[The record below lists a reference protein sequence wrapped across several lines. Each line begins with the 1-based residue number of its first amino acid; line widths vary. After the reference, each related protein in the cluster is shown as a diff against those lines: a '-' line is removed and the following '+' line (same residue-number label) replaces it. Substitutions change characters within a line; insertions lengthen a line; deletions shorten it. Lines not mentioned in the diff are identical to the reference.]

1 LVGYFIF
8 ILTIC
13 DQCFGEWFASLSVKD
28 STTKSIFAKD
38 SPANRWLKEIIGL
51 QLEKTAES
59 GDVPMQSL
67 HEFCKSSEELV
78 RAFWL
83 ATLCREAVFQA
94 ASEKEDATYGKVS
107 KEESGE
113 FKKYSSTRVEIGV
126 FF

>member
-1 LVGYFIF
+1 
-8 ILTIC
+8 
-13 DQCFGEWFASLSVKD
+13 
-28 STTKSIFAKD
+28 
-38 SPANRWLKEIIGL
+38 LKEIIGL

-107 KEESGE
+107 KEETGE
-113 FKKYSSTRVEIGV
+113 LKKYSPTGVEIDV